1 MREFKKGTVDDMAHI
16 DFFSDLLPLLKHR
29 YGDEVGI
36 EARESNAIPQAAT
49 ADLQGPVIEAV
60 PTLKDGSADLAS
72 R

>member
-1 MREFKKGTVDDMAHI
+1 MDDMAHI